1 MKNPSQLLADI
12 VKVTRNDLGFSQS
25 QVAERIDSD
34 QRTVLNIENGRG
46 NPKFKTLVSLFRV
59 LKIDS
64 RTVFNPE
71 LEPDVYF
78 APGSPPARR
87 YTSTLSEKAVH
98 RHGGEVHPVPG
109 VEGRVGNVVIGVRSS
124 VRKSSS

>member
-12 VKVTRNDLGFSQS
+12 VKVTRNDLGLSQS

-71 LEPDVYF
+71 LEPDNPVIHRLVSLTGTCTEQE
-78 APGSPPARR
+78 A
-87 YTSTLSEKAVH
+87 TTLIPVVEAVL
-98 RHGGEVHPVPG
+98 RAL
-109 VEGRVGNVVIGVRSS
+109 RSNNAADIE
-124 VRKSSS
+124 